1 MSPGGALHDPNPT
14 PTSTAS
20 GERISTRNPAVRR
33 FWIIAGGLL
42 VVLLFAT
49 QWYAYDAGHGIAD
62 PFIDYLGWS
71 LYMWGVL
78 TPIALWLARR
88 HPLERKTWK
97 RALPVHLVASIL
109 LTIAQLS
116 LEAGLEWLRVGGD
129 WPLTSALRHY
139 LTQHTQVSLLTYWA
153 LVGAAQ
159 MYRLHDQARA
169 RELHAAQLEARL
181 AEVQIE
187 ALRTQ
192 LQPHF
197 LFNTL
202 QAAAALVYDDPEAAE
217 EVLDRLGQLLRISL
231 DELHI
236 QEIPLRRELE
246 FLDHFISIEQRRFG
260 ERLRFDLKIEPRVL
274 DCAVPSLVLQPLV
287 ENAVRYGV
295 GKSKEN
301 DVVTIETCRD
311 EAALCIKVSNQT
323 SVLDDTPERLFS
335 RGVGLSNTQRRLAQ
349 LYGPAQGLKI
359 YNLDPKGVCVQVRFP
374 ARILAP
380 QDRVTAGAV
389 AS

>member
-311 EAALCIKVSNQT
+311 EAAFCIKVSNQT
-323 SVLDDTPERLFS
+323 SVLDDAPERLFS

-380 QDRVTAGAV
+380 QDRVTAGAP